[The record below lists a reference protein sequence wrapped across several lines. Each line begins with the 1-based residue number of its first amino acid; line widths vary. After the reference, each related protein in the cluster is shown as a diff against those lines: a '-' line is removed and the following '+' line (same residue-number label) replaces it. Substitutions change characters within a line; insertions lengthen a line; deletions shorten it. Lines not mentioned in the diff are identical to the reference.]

1 MPSLRVTSVVFSVCR
16 FWLRFGEAI
25 DCQPMIC
32 GVQGEGGGLSMVA
45 STRSVDGVTLT
56 IFRCGGTLAC
66 CLTWLSLIGRRRLSM
81 GSYSRRRCFVR
92 SCVYWLCEVY
102 ARGTLGLL
110 HRSGGA
116 GRASGRRSMAR

>member
-1 MPSLRVTSVVFSVCR
+1 
-16 FWLRFGEAI
+16 
-25 DCQPMIC
+25 
-32 GVQGEGGGLSMVA
+32 MVA

-81 GSYSRRRCFVR
+81 GSYSRRRCFLR

-116 GRASGRRSMAR
+116 GRASGRRSMARYHRLPLCYAVNVQYHIATRPLRLDASKQSVG